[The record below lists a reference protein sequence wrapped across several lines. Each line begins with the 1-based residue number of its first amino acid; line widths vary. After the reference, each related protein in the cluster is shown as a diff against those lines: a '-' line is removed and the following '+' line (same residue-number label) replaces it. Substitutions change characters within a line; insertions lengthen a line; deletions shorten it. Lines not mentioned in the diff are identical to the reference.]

1 MIEKYVNTGE
11 LKRLISSLI
20 VFVGALVIAALFA
33 VIVVPGLRNANRP
46 PAPTPVDPVV
56 GEPGWLNPAEFP
68 PQRGREIPPVDPQAL
83 IAVSPGLL
91 DRGKTL
97 FGRDCAACHGELG
110 RGDGPAAMSM
120 NPRPRNF
127 AQPDGWTNG
136 NDLASIYRTV
146 TGGVKGTSMA
156 PFDYLSKTD
165 RMALAHYVQSLG
177 SFQHAASSPEAMRDL
192 SEELAA
198 AGEKTSNKIPVSM
211 AMQRL
216 MVEYTPVAPIK
227 LDAADTS
234 AGAELLRV
242 VIVDPSRAAIT
253 LAGAPGWRSG
263 VKELAA
269 AIVEGCPGNGFAPG
283 VATLSPSGWR
293 MLHAKLLETLG
304 GGARRGIVNSEAGS
318 GPGGTASKTG
328 G

>member
-1 MIEKYVNTGE
+1 VIEKYVNTEE

-20 VFVGALVIAALFA
+20 IFVGALVIAALFA

-68 PQRGREIPPVDPQAL
+68 PQRGREIPPVDAQAL
-83 IAVSPGLL
+83 IAGSPELIE
-91 DRGKTL
+91 RGKARYTK
-97 FGRDCAACHGELG
+97 DCAACHGELG

-120 NPRPRNF
+120 NPRPRDFTAPN
-127 AQPDGWTNG
+127 GWTNG

-146 TGGVKGTSMA
+146 TEGVKGTSMA
-156 PFDYLSKTD
+156 PFDYLPKTD

-177 SFQHAASSPEAMRDL
+177 TFQHAVASTEAMRLL

-198 AGEKTSNKIPVSM
+198 AGGKTSNKIPVSM
-211 AMQRL
+211 AIERVML
-216 MVEYTPVAPIK
+216 EYKPVAPLK
-227 LDAADTS
+227 LDAAGGS
-234 AGAELLRV
+234 AGADLLRAV
-242 VIVDPSRAAIT
+242 VIDPSRAAVT

-269 AIVEGCPGNGFAPG
+269 AITEGCPGNGFAAG
-283 VATLSPSGWR
+283 VATLSPSEWR
-293 MLHAKLLETLG
+293 TLHAKLLEILG
-304 GGARRGIVNSEAGS
+304 GSARREM
-318 GPGGTASKTG
+318 
-328 G
+328 